1 VFNGSHNLLTAAG
14 ATALTFAFLAF
25 YAWVHVTLKSVGV
38 TALPPLGRPI
48 LR

>member
-1 VFNGSHNLLTAAG
+1 VFKSSPNLFTAAG

-25 YAWVHVTLKSVGV
+25 YAWVHVALTSVGV
-38 TALPPLGRPI
+38 KALPPLGRPI